1 MSTIQELLRE
11 LCSDDVPSKPLG
23 ECCTI
28 AKGVQLNREGLL
40 EGGPYPVING
50 GIEASG
56 YWTENN
62 FPANRITVS
71 QGGASAGF
79 VNFMNVPF
87 WAGAHCFVLEK
98 PVSGC
103 SYRYLWHCLKQNQTV
118 LMQRKEGAG
127 IPGLGKSTLASI
139 PIPLPPLPVQ
149 EEIVRRLDAMQDVVE
164 ALENELALRRKQYEA
179 VRERL
184 IGGAAA
190 GAECKTL
197 GEISHYSKE
206 RCDATSITREQ
217 YVCVDS
223 LLQNKAG
230 RTLAASV
237 PQSGGLVAFRSG
249 DILIGNIRPYL
260 RKIWFSDCDGGTNG
274 DVLVIV
280 ANNRKEIEPRFL
292 FHALLSERFFIHSV
306 SGMKEG
312 KMPRGDKATIMKYSI
327 PVPPLPVQ
335 EDIAKK
341 LDAFDELVNVA
352 LPAEIAARRRAMEA
366 VRERCFAALEKA
378 G

>member
-1 MSTIQELLRE
+1 MITIQELLRE
-11 LCSDDVPSKPLG
+11 LCSDNVPSKPLG
-23 ECCTI
+23 GCCTI

-40 EGGPYPVING
+40 EAGPYPVING

-56 YWTENN
+56 YWTESN

-79 VNFMNVPF
+79 VNFMHVPF

-139 PIPLPPLPVQ
+139 SIPLPPLPVQ

-179 VRERL
+179 VREKIIANSEFGEEDISQL
-184 IGGAAA
+184 IGQQHVNIMR
-190 GAECKTL
+190 
-197 GEISHYSKE
+197 GEYITKKNSKE
-206 RCDATSITREQ
+206 GNIPVILGGQEPAYYIDR
-217 YVCVDS
+217 Y
-223 LLQNKAG
+223 NHKG
-230 RTLAASV
+230 RAIVIS
-237 PQSGGLVAFRSG
+237 RSG
-249 DILIGNIRPYL
+249 ASAGFVSFWNEPIFVTDG
-260 RKIWFSDCDGGTNG
+260 FAFDCDETK
-274 DVLVIV
+274 ISI
-280 ANNRKEIEPRFL
+280 RYL
-292 FHALLSERFFIHSV
+292 FHSLKHLQGKLNQMKRGAGVPHVTGEDI
-306 SGMKEG
+306 SGLK
-312 KMPRGDKATIMKYSI
+312 I
-327 PVPPLPVQ
+327 PIPPLPVQ
-335 EDIAKK
+335 KEIAKK

-366 VRERCFAALEKA
+366 VRERFFATLEA
-378 G
+378 IG

>member
-1 MSTIQELLRE
+1 
-11 LCSDDVPSKPLG
+11 
-23 ECCTI
+23 
-28 AKGVQLNREGLL
+28 
-40 EGGPYPVING
+40 
-50 GIEASG
+50 
-56 YWTENN
+56 
-62 FPANRITVS
+62 
-71 QGGASAGF
+71 
-79 VNFMNVPF
+79 
-87 WAGAHCFVLEK
+87 
-98 PVSGC
+98 
-103 SYRYLWHCLKQNQTV
+103 
-118 LMQRKEGAG
+118 
-127 IPGLGKSTLASI
+127 
-139 PIPLPPLPVQ
+139 
-149 EEIVRRLDAMQDVVE
+149 MQDVVE

-184 IGGAAA
+184 IDGAAA

-197 GEISHYSKE
+197 GGISHYSKE

-217 YVCVDS
+217 YVCVES

-327 PVPPLPVQ
+327 PIPPLPVQ
-335 EDIAKK
+335 EEIAKK

-366 VRERCFAALEKA
+366 VRGRCFAALEAA